1 MRWSCE
7 ITCKTKYIISPPARP
22 MNTKLGKLLTC
33 TERLPFLEP
42 HDSLIKWA
50 TWGQVTISK
59 IYISTIT
66 WVMVSKPGR
75 VLTHASGFSTQ
86 KLKSCPTFC
95 NFWKTRGVSYSS
107 RCIKERVFDLFKIQS
122 ADRNCIFFISARTF
136 SFEDEQ
142 NKKKFE
148 EINFRGWPNLNNFA
162 RRNFGGYPLMK
173 ISRQKKSFM

>member
-33 TERLPFLEP
+33 TERLPSLEP
-42 HDSLIKWA
+42 HDSLIKWT

-107 RCIKERVFDLFKIQS
+107 RCIKERVFDLFDIQK
-122 ADRNCIFFISARTF
+122 ANRNFIFFIPPGHLLLRMS
-136 SFEDEQ
+136 
-142 NKKKFE
+142 NIK
-148 EINFRGWPNLNNFA
+148 NFRGYKLLRVNLENFA
-162 RRNFGGYPLMK
+162 KIHFGW
-173 ISRQKKSFM
+173 